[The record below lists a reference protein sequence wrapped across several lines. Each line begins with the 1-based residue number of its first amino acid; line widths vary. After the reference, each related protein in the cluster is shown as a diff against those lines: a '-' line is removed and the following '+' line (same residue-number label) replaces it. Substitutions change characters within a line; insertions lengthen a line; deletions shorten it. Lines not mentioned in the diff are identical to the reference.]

1 MRDELSEGAIMDQAA
16 NLRKLASRTK
26 GGHAQPELVEV
37 AKPVKATRFI
47 AVASGKG
54 GVGKTNFAI
63 NLGILFAREGK
74 RVIVMDADMGL
85 ANVNVIL
92 GVIPKFNLY
101 HVIKGQKRLSEIIID
116 TPQGI
121 RIIAGASGFS
131 KLANLNE
138 EERLRFVD
146 SMMELGEADIV
157 IIDTGA
163 GVSRNVLSF
172 VLPADE
178 AIIVTTPE
186 PTAITDAYGIIK
198 AISAE
203 AGQVTIKLV
212 VNRVTSI
219 HEGKQVAE
227 RVINIAGQFLNIRV
241 ENLGMVFQD
250 EAVLESV
257 MKQRPFVLAAPKS
270 KAAECVDHIAKRL
283 LGLQITP
290 KSRGFGGFIKNFL
303 SVYRED

>member
-1 MRDELSEGAIMDQAA
+1 MHDEATGGSMMDQAA
-16 NLRKLASRTK
+16 NLRKLASRSRGTRP
-26 GGHAQPELVEV
+26 QPELVEV
-37 AKPVKATRFI
+37 AKPAKATRFI

-131 KLANLNE
+131 KLANLTE

-203 AGQVTIKLV
+203 TGQVTIKLV
-212 VNRVTSI
+212 VNRVSSI

-227 RVINIAGQFLNIRV
+227 RVINIAGQFLNVRV

-250 EAVLESV
+250 EAVSESV
-257 MKQRPFVLAAPKS
+257 MKQRPFVIAAPKS
-270 KAAECVDHIAKRL
+270 RATECVDHIAKRL
-283 LGLQITP
+283 LGMQITP

-303 SVYRED
+303 SVYKED